1 MILYI
6 TVTNTGSSGKGVNL
20 RKRDVNVSIPYIE
33 YLNVSN
39 MPFFINH
46 DLLGTLQ
53 AKSKVHPCFS
63 KYLSDY
69 YELRIPCKHDKS
81 VSVLNRVHM

>member
-1 MILYI
+1 MLYIIILKKMILYI

-20 RKRDVNVSIPYIE
+20 RKRDVNVSIPYVE

-53 AKSKVHPCFS
+53 AKSKVHPMFF
-63 KYLSDY
+63 
-69 YELRIPCKHDKS
+69 
-81 VSVLNRVHM
+81 